1 MSRIVEIS
9 IRKTG
14 KLGFHLLEHLLLLIE
29 YLQFCIRNPLMT
41 LELM

>member
-9 IRKTG
+9 LRKTG

-29 YLQFCIRNPLMT
+29 YLQFCIQNLQMT
-41 LELM
+41 PDLT